1 MSIATLP
8 PPGTEPPTTAN
19 PGRVR
24 GVRTPVGAIVG
35 FGVIWLFLLVFVL
48 FPLVR
53 IFYDAFTDEA
63 GAFTL
68 LNFTEFF
75 TDQYY
80 LRSLWKSLL
89 LGVAAVISTSVV
101 GFAVAFLLLR
111 YDFPGRNVFSYLTML
126 PMILPPLV
134 GVLGFIFIL
143 GRAGTVNIVL
153 MDYLGFKTPINFM
166 YGLHGVLLVETIHLF
181 PMITL
186 SVLDALAKV
195 DPSLEE
201 AAQGMGAKGWRRF
214 RDITLPLTTPGY
226 ISGALLVFIWTFADF
241 ITPLVLGVQDVLAAQ
256 AYLNIVQFVDRRLFR
271 MGIVISALL
280 VLLAVVFVLVARHYV
295 AIKDYAS
302 LAYSK
307 VERRQLSPLKRWL
320 VFASLTA
327 LMVVSFIP
335 HIGVTLAAFGR
346 GWSLTPFP
354 VEYTLAFFE
363 RVSIETPKFI
373 INSFIYSGLAVLICL
388 VVGVPMAWILGRTK
402 APGRG
407 TMDALTT
414 LILAIPGTA
423 IGIAYIRAFHYPLPI
438 IDIPLTSMWIILPL
452 VLAVRRL
459 PYTVRGSHSSLLL
472 VHRSMEEAA
481 QNVGATRTRTFRDI
495 TVPLVW
501 KGILVGALFSFIT
514 SIQEASATIFLTLGG
529 WEMMPFG
536 IFTFYIAGSQSEA
549 AALGV
554 ILIVVCAISLFV
566 INRVAGSRVGGLFG

>member
-1 MSIATLP
+1 MTTAALAAIRP
-8 PPGTEPPTTAN
+8 KGVPTTI
-19 PGRVR
+19 
-24 GVRTPVGAIVG
+24 GALVG
-35 FGVIWLFLLVFVL
+35 FGFIWLFLIVFVA

-53 IFYDAFTDEA
+53 IFYDAFTNEA
-63 GAFTL
+63 GQLTIV
-68 LNFTEFF
+68 NFAEFF

-80 LRSLWKSLL
+80 LRSLWKSFV
-89 LGVAAVISTSVV
+89 LGITTVITTSVV
-101 GFAVAFLLLR
+101 GFAVAFLLMR
-111 YDFPGRNVFSYLTML
+111 YEFPGRNTFSYLTML

-143 GRAGTVNIVL
+143 GRAGTVNVVL
-153 MDYLGFKTPINFM
+153 MDYLGMTTPINFM
-166 YGLHGVLLVETIHLF
+166 YGLHGVILVETLHLF

-186 SVLDALAKV
+186 SVLDALSKV

-214 RDITLPLTTPGY
+214 LDITLPLTTPGY

-280 VLLAVVFVLVARHYV
+280 VVLAIVFVLVARQYV
-295 AIKDYAS
+295 AIKDYSS

-307 VERRQLSPLKRWL
+307 IERRHLGPVKRWVAVGFL
-320 VFASLTA
+320 GA
-327 LMVVSFIP
+327 LMFISFIP

-363 RVSIETPKFI
+363 RVSIESPKFI
-373 INSFIYSGLAVLICL
+373 INSFLYSGLAVLICL
-388 VVGVPMAWILGRTK
+388 VIGVPMAWILGRTK
-402 APGRG
+402 APGRN

-423 IGIAYIRAFHYPLPI
+423 IGIAYIRAFHYPLPF

-459 PYTVRGSHSSLLL
+459 PYTVRGSFSSLLL
-472 VHRSMEEAA
+472 VHPSMEEAA
-481 QNVGATRTRTFRDI
+481 QNVGATKLRTFRDI

-529 WEMMPFG
+529 WEMIPFG

-554 ILIVVCAISLFV
+554 ILIVVCALSLFV
-566 INRVAGSRVGGLFG
+566 INRTAGSRVGGLFG